1 MKPNI
6 YFVGAHST
14 GKTTLARWV
23 SETYNIPM
31 LTEVARLVLAQKE
44 ADLEKL
50 RTDMS
55 AIGRYQQEVFHR
67 QLTAEASMEAP
78 FVADRAFCSLAYTAR
93 HTDRLA
99 TLLRQPQ
106 TLEYLNKLR
115 EHLVVFVRPHKELLA
130 EDGVRETPKWDE
142 VLRIDGM
149 IQLLLAQFEI
159 PHIILDALS
168 MADRTRTLSCVINQI
183 WKKYELRLVPSRS
196 DENGFD

>member
-6 YFVGAHST
+6 YFVGA
-14 GKTTLARWV
+14 
-23 SETYNIPM
+23 
-31 LTEVARLVLAQKE
+31 
-44 ADLEKL
+44 
-50 RTDMS
+50 
-55 AIGRYQQEVFHR
+55 
-67 QLTAEASMEAP
+67 
-78 FVADRAFCSLAYTAR
+78 